1 MPGSKSPESYCCHQ
15 HRCENQVRSDSDL
28 QSAPVAVLLV
38 LEKNRGKQPL
48 DNIVPRQQGTRN
60 HWNVKWSGRGEEV
73 KRWRKPQLALCF
85 FFLSLGRTTSP
96 IVITYKQFDFLKG
109 EERRKSSS
117 MLWHCWK
124 LRIIAELLHLGCT
137 FWVKMLYVLNSLK
150 LYYTHYI
157 NYI

>member
-48 DNIVPRQQGTRN
+48 DNIVPRQQETRN

-73 KRWRKPQLALCF
+73 KRWRKPQLALYF
-85 FFLSLGRTTSP
+85 FNPLDVQLPLSWLLISSL
-96 IVITYKQFDFLKG
+96 IFLKG

-117 MLWHCWK
+117 MLWHLWK
-124 LRIIAELLHLGCT
+124 LRIIAELLCLGGT
-137 FWVKMLYVLNSLK
+137 FWVKMLYVLNSSK
-150 LYYTHYI
+150 LYYTRYI